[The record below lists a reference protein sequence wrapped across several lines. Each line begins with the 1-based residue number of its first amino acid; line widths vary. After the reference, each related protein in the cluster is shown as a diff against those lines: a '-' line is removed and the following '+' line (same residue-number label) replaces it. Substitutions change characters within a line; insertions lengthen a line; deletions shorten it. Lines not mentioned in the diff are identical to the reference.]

1 MTRAMLYPWQEQDWA
16 QLVRQPDTLPHAL
29 LLTGEPGIGKRR
41 FAEYLAQYL
50 LCESPSLQKNAPC
63 GECEG
68 CRWFLSGNHPDF
80 RLLSPEDQMDAD
92 GDEGKAKR
100 KNLLIKVE
108 AIRELTDFVN
118 LTAHRRGAKL
128 VLMEPAEAMNASA
141 ANAFLK
147 MLEEPPA
154 GVTFILV
161 SHHWR
166 RLLPTVR
173 SRCRVFPLQMP
184 DPHAANQW
192 LQAQGV
198 VNPALH
204 LAHTGGA
211 PLAALDDARA
221 EWLNL
226 RSSFLDHIA
235 SPATLNVLAV
245 AAELEKAKLD
255 TELIVD
261 WLQKWVHD
269 LIGFGLAS
277 VIRYYPDRHDA
288 IARLQPKAA
297 NLLGFSDRL
306 RDSRRLAHHPLNQ
319 RLVFESLLF
328 AYLEALHGRLRGG
341 RNG

>member
-1 MTRAMLYPWQEQDWA
+1 MKPMALYPWQAHAWE
-16 QLVRQPDTLPHAL
+16 QLVRHAATLPHAL
-29 LLTGEPGIGKRR
+29 LLTGAPGIGKRR
-41 FAEYLAQYL
+41 FAEHLAQYL
-50 LCESPSLQKNAPC
+50 LCESASKIDVPC

-68 CRWFLSGNHPDF
+68 CRWFASGNHPDL
-80 RLLSPEDQMDAD
+80 RVLSPDDQAESETE
-92 GDEGKAKR
+92 EGKGRR
-100 KNLLIKVE
+100 KVPLIKVE

-118 LTAHRRGAKL
+118 LTAHRRGAKV
-128 VLMEPAEAMNASA
+128 VLIDPAEVMNASA

-173 SRCRVFPLQMP
+173 SRCRIFPLHTP
-184 DPHAANQW
+184 DAHIASKW
-192 LQAQGV
+192 LASQGV

-204 LAHTGGA
+204 LAHTAGA
-211 PLAALDDARA
+211 PLAALDDAHA
-221 EWLNL
+221 EWLPVRNAL
-226 RSSFLDHIA
+226 LDHIA
-235 SPATLNVLAV
+235 SPASLNVLAV

-255 TELIVD
+255 TALLVD

-269 LIGFGLAS
+269 LISVGLS
-277 VIRYYPDRHDA
+277 GHIRYYPDRRDQ
-288 IARLQPKAA
+288 ITRLSGQTASMLKL
-297 NLLGFSDRL
+297 NDQL
-306 RDSRRLAHHPLNQ
+306 RESRRLSHHPLNQ

-328 AYLEALHGRLRGG
+328 SYLEAAHGRLRGG

>member
-1 MTRAMLYPWQEQDWA
+1 MTQDALYPWQEQAWE
-16 QLVRQPDTLPHAL
+16 QLLRQPDKLPHAL

-50 LCESPSLQKNAPC
+50 LCESEGRGHAPC
-63 GECEG
+63 GICEG
-68 CRWFLSGNHPDF
+68 CRWFRSGNHPDF
-80 RLLSPEDQMDAD
+80 RLLAPDDQADAD
-92 GDEGKAKR
+92 EGDAKTKR
-100 KNLLIKVE
+100 KLPLIKVE
-108 AIRELTDFVN
+108 AIRELADFVN
-118 LTAHRRGAKL
+118 LTSHRRGARL
-128 VLMEPAEAMNASA
+128 VLLEPAEAMNASA

-173 SRCRVFPLQMP
+173 SRCRVFPLHTP
-184 DPHAANQW
+184 DIHLAGQW
-192 LQAQGV
+192 LQRQGV

-211 PLAALDDARA
+211 PLAALEDANA
-221 EWLNL
+221 EWLGL
-226 RSSFLDHIA
+226 RSTFLDHVA

-269 LIGFGLAS
+269 LVSYGLTAT
-277 VIRYYPDRHDA
+277 IRYYPDRRDA
-288 IARLQPKAA
+288 IARLRSKAG
-297 NLLGFSDRL
+297 NLLGYADDL
-306 RDSRRLAHHPLNQ
+306 KDSRRLAHHPLNQ